1 MRTSI
6 SHVLLNDRDPCCP
19 SKHVIHGPTS
29 VNVILYTRCLEQPG
43 VFNHRL
49 CKFGTLLQLPR
60 LRDLSGEQNIPLSP
74 HHSSFTLLSP
84 TSLSSLSFSKLD
96 PTLHCDILFSLDQ
109 LWPAVRCRIC
119 GNMQKHLFVALSAKL
134 SKVLPNSFPTC
145 LSGTAYFS
153 YV

>member
-6 SHVLLNDRDPCCP
+6 SRVLLNDRDPCCP

-29 VNVILYTRCLEQPG
+29 VNVILYTLCLEQPG

-60 LRDLSGEQNIPLSP
+60 LQDLSGEQNIPLSS

-84 TSLSSLSFSKLD
+84 TSLSSLSFSKGSWI
-96 PTLHCDILFSLDQ
+96 PHYAVTFFFSPDQ
-109 LWPAVRCRIC
+109 FWPAVRCGIC
-119 GNMQKHLFVALSAKL
+119 GNMQKHLLVALSAKL
-134 SKVLPNSFPTC
+134 SKVLPVLF
-145 LSGTAYFS
+145 LL
-153 YV
+153 V